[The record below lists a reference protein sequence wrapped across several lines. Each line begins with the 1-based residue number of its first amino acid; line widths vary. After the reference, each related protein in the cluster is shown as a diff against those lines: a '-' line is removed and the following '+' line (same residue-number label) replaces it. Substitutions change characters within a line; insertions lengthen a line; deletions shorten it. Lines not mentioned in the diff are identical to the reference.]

1 MIDEQRGGD
10 IMEQT
15 VHSAVSPYRWVV
27 LGIYML
33 VTAMSQIM
41 WMTFA
46 PIARDAAA
54 VYTGGNVDMIDL
66 LAVLAMFS
74 WLPLSLP
81 AAWCIDNWGLKW
93 GTAIGVILTGV
104 CGFMRIFAP
113 TYGWLLVCMIGC
125 AVAQPFVLN
134 AFTKLAGNWFPEK
147 EETLASG
154 LLTMSLFIG
163 LTIALFAPGF
173 ILAHYRE
180 AAGSAR
186 QGIEVILT
194 AYGTAALAS
203 AIIFFLFFKDRPQ
216 VPPTPVAAEKKVSM
230 TIGLKSLFKNKDF
243 LYLLVMFFIGLGAF
257 NAILTEI
264 DNIFKNRALDFDST
278 LAPGIVGGLIVVGG
292 IFGAV
297 IISVLSD
304 KYRKR
309 KMFLI
314 LAAGTAIPLTLL
326 LQYLSS
332 IVFLGVCG
340 FLFGFFLIPA
350 LPVGLTYAVEKT
362 HPVPEATSNGVLML
376 SGQISGIP
384 IVLAFN
390 MTLITVLFCVALVA
404 AFLMKEIGPK
414 ETGAA

>member
-1 MIDEQRGGD
+1 
-10 IMEQT
+10 MEQS
-15 VHSAVSPYRWVV
+15 VHPVVSPYRWVV
-27 LGIYML
+27 LAIYML
-33 VTAMSQIM
+33 VTVMSQIT

-66 LAVLAMFS
+66 LAILAMIS

-125 AVAQPFVLN
+125 AAAQPFVLS

-154 LLTMSLFIG
+154 LLTMSIFIG
-163 LTIALFAPGF
+163 LTVVLFAPGF
-173 ILAHYRE
+173 ILAHYRD
-180 AAGSAR
+180 AGSVR

-194 AYGTAALAS
+194 AYGTVALAS
-203 AIIFFLFFKDRPQ
+203 AILFFLFFKDKPL
-216 VPPTPVAAEKKVSM
+216 VPPNPIAAEKKVTM

-243 LYLLVMFFIGLGAF
+243 IYLMVMFFIGLGAF

-264 DNIFKNRALDFDST
+264 DNIFKNRALNFDST

-297 IISVLSD
+297 IISALSD
-304 KYRKR
+304 KYHKR
-309 KMFLI
+309 KIFLI

-326 LQYLSS
+326 LQFLSS
-332 IVFLGVCG
+332 IVPLGICG
-340 FLFGFFLIPA
+340 FVFGFFLIPA

-362 HPVPEATSNGVLML
+362 HPVPEATSNGILML

-384 IVLAFN
+384 IVLGFH

-404 AFLMKEIGPK
+404 AFLLKEIEPK
-414 ETGAA
+414 EMGAA

>member
-1 MIDEQRGGD
+1 MKQNV
-10 IMEQT
+10 QP
-15 VHSAVSPYRWVV
+15 VVSPYRWVV

-33 VTAMSQIM
+33 VTAMSQIT

-66 LAVLAMFS
+66 LAMLAMFS
-74 WLPLSLP
+74 WLPLAIP

-113 TYGWLLVCMIGC
+113 TYNLLLVCMIGC

-134 AFTKLAGNWFPEK
+134 AFTKLSGNWFPEE

-154 LLTMSLFIG
+154 LLTMSIFIG
-163 LTIALFAPGF
+163 LAIVLFTPGF
-173 ILAHYRE
+173 VLTHYR
-180 AAGSAR
+180 AAGGTAR
-186 QGIEVILT
+186 QGIEAILT
-194 AYGTAALAS
+194 IYGIPSLAS
-203 AIIFFLFFKDRPQ
+203 AILFFLFFREKPL
-216 VPPTPVAAEKKVSM
+216 VPPNPIAAEKKVTM

-243 LYLLVMFFIGLGAF
+243 IYLMIMFFIGLGTF
-257 NAILTEI
+257 NAILTMI
-264 DNIFKNRALDFDST
+264 DTMFKNRTLDYNST

-297 IISVLSD
+297 IISALSD
-304 KYRKR
+304 KYHKR
-309 KMFLI
+309 KIFLI
-314 LAAGTAIPLTLL
+314 LAAGAAIPLTLL
-326 LQYLSS
+326 LQFLSS
-332 IVFLGVCG
+332 IVLLGISG

-362 HPVPEATSNGVLML
+362 HPVPEATSNGILML
-376 SGQISGIP
+376 CGQISGIP
-384 IVLAFN
+384 IVLCFN
-390 MTLITVLFCVALVA
+390 MTLITVLFCVALVV

-414 ETGAA
+414 ET

>member
-1 MIDEQRGGD
+1 MIDHRGNYN
-10 IMEQT
+10 MEQN
-15 VHSAVSPYRWVV
+15 VRPVVSPYRWVV

-33 VTAMSQIM
+33 VTAMSQIT

-54 VYTGGNVDMIDL
+54 VYTGGNADMIDL
-66 LAVLAMFS
+66 LAMLAMFS
-74 WLPLSLP
+74 WLPLAIP

-134 AFTKLAGNWFPEK
+134 AFTKLAGNWFPEE

-154 LLTMSLFIG
+154 LLTMSIFVG
-163 LTIALFAPGF
+163 LTIVLFTPGF
-173 ILAHYRE
+173 VLAHYRE
-180 AAGSAR
+180 AGGSTR
-186 QGIEVILT
+186 QGIEAILT
-194 AYGTAALAS
+194 IYGTPALAS
-203 AIIFFLFFKDRPQ
+203 AILFFLFFREKPLM
-216 VPPTPVAAEKKVSM
+216 PPNPIAAEKKVTM

-243 LYLLVMFFIGLGAF
+243 IYLMIMFFIGLGAF
-257 NAILTEI
+257 NAILTMI
-264 DNIFKNRALDFDST
+264 DTMFKNRTLDYDYT

-297 IISVLSD
+297 IISALSD
-304 KYRKR
+304 KYHKR
-309 KMFLI
+309 KIFLI
-314 LAAGTAIPLTLL
+314 LAAGMAIPLTLL
-326 LQYLSS
+326 LQFLSS
-332 IVFLGVCG
+332 IVLLGICG
-340 FLFGFFLIPA
+340 FVFGFFLIPA

-376 SGQISGIP
+376 CGQISGIP
-384 IVLAFN
+384 IVLGFN
-390 MTLITVLFCVALVA
+390 MTLISVLFCVALVA
-404 AFLMKEIGPK
+404 AFLLKEIGPK

>member
-1 MIDEQRGGD
+1 MKQN
-10 IMEQT
+10 
-15 VHSAVSPYRWVV
+15 VHPVVSPYRWVV

-33 VTAMSQIM
+33 VTAMSQIT

-54 VYTGGNVDMIDL
+54 VYAGGNVDMIDL
-66 LAVLAMFS
+66 LAILAMIS
-74 WLPLSLP
+74 WLPLCLP

-125 AVAQPFVLN
+125 AAAQPFVLS

-147 EETLASG
+147 EEALASG
-154 LLTMSLFIG
+154 LLTMSIFIG
-163 LTIALFAPGF
+163 LTVVLFAPGF
-173 ILAHYRE
+173 ILAHYRG
-180 AAGSAR
+180 AGSVR
-186 QGIEVILT
+186 EGIEVILT
-194 AYGTAALAS
+194 AYGTVALAS
-203 AIIFFLFFKDRPQ
+203 AILFFLFFKDKPL
-216 VPPTPVAAEKKVSM
+216 VPPNPIAAEKKVTM

-243 LYLLVMFFIGLGAF
+243 IYLMVMFFIGLGAF

-264 DNIFKNRALDFDST
+264 DNIFKNRALNFDST

-297 IISVLSD
+297 IISALSD
-304 KYRKR
+304 KYHKR
-309 KMFLI
+309 KLFLI

-326 LQYLSS
+326 LQFLSS
-332 IVFLGVCG
+332 IVPLAICG
-340 FLFGFFLIPA
+340 FVFGFFLIPA

-362 HPVPEATSNGVLML
+362 HPVPEATSNGILML

-384 IVLAFN
+384 IVLGFH

-404 AFLMKEIGPK
+404 AFLLKEIEPK
-414 ETGAA
+414 EMGAA